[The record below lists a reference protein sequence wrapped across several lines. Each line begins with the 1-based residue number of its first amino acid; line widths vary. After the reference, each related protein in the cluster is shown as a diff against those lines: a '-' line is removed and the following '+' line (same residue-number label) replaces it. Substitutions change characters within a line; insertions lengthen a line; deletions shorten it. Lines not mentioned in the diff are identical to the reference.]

1 MAEYTSHGG
10 DTAKSMLEEA
20 KLNAKQ
26 EYEQTY
32 NHCKSIGFKCGSDYV
47 LDGNNDLNANL
58 TYLDIQRGTAAEA
71 GFIAGWNEATN
82 TFITEGTY
90 SIFKN
95 AKGYVYLRKIDLAY
109 GNTATVIEYTAN
121 VQDANLFRKDITKLN
136 PEDYYHEFRNVLELE
151 IQHLEHYHINIKTT
165 KQYTFSYE
173 DIMPSNIIFFSM
185 PLFPEGIKLVVEASH
200 PTQRCDIP
208 DEYTEFKAHEGSRID
223 WQPDDHI
230 IVVTDCIW
238 TRYRVIA

>member
-26 EYEQTY
+26 EYEQIF

-58 TYLDIQRGTAAEA
+58 TYLDIQRGTVGEA

-109 GNTATVIEYTAN
+109 GNTATVIEYTDN
-121 VQDANLFRKDITKLN
+121 VQDANLFREDITKLN
-136 PEDYYHEFRNVLELE
+136 PEDYYHKFRNVLELE
-151 IQHLEHYHINIKTT
+151 IQHLKHYHINIKTT
-165 KQYTFSYE
+165 KQYTF
-173 DIMPSNIIFFSM
+173 I
-185 PLFPEGIKLVVEASH
+185 
-200 PTQRCDIP
+200 
-208 DEYTEFKAHEGSRID
+208 
-223 WQPDDHI
+223 
-230 IVVTDCIW
+230 
-238 TRYRVIA
+238 